1 MEARHRAHREGLRR
15 GGRRRRPG
23 RLRVRRSRTRRRG
36 RLRRRAL
43 CDLCSGRGATSGVR
57 TRAGARNGWWPPR
70 AGPRRHARLG
80 PARQPTG
87 ARLLRAARW
96 GLRPLAADHD
106 RVRHARGG
114 VVWMAAARRR
124 ALLSRPS
131 GDRLAELEWDLIA
144 YSPQPAHM
152 HMSLDEVLLQ
162 RVIAGTRRP
171 TVRFWEWI
179 EPALVIGSHQSVMNE
194 VDVVAADELGFTV
207 TRRMSGGGT
216 MLCEPG
222 RTITYSL
229 YAPATAVAGLSF
241 RQSYAA
247 LDAWAVRSF
256 IALGVPASYREIN
269 DIISPRG
276 KIAGAAQAR
285 RRGFLLH
292 HTTIAHTMNPNL
304 VPRLIRVGRDRLS
317 ERGVRS
323 AEKPVSPLS
332 WFTSMDCAG
341 VARHME
347 QSFASDFGATE
358 STLAVAELDAA
369 DQLVRGKYSTAAWI
383 NRLP

>member
-1 MEARHRAHREGLRR
+1 M
-15 GGRRRRPG
+15 
-23 RLRVRRSRTRRRG
+23 
-36 RLRRRAL
+36 
-43 CDLCSGRGATSGVR
+43 SG
-57 TRAGARNGWWPPR
+57 
-70 AGPRRHARLG
+70 
-80 PARQPTG
+80 
-87 ARLLRAARW
+87 
-96 GLRPLAADHD
+96 
-106 RVRHARGG
+106 
-114 VVWMAAARRR
+114 
-124 ALLSRPS
+124 
-131 GDRLAELEWDLIA
+131 LAELEWDLIR
-144 YSPQPAHM
+144 YSPHSAHM
-152 HMSLDEVLLQ
+152 HMALDEVLLR
-162 RVIAGTRRP
+162 RVIAGERRP
-171 TVRFWEWI
+171 TVRFWEWP
-179 EPALVIGSHQSVMNE
+179 EPALVIGSHQSVVNE
-194 VDVVAADELGFTV
+194 VDTVAAKKLGFTI

-216 MLCEPG
+216 MLCEPD

-229 YAPATAVAGLSF
+229 YVPATAVAGLSF

-256 IALGVPASYREIN
+256 ISLDVPASYREIN

-285 RRGFLLH
+285 RRGFVLH
-292 HTTIAHTMNPNL
+292 HTTIAHTIDPNL

-347 QSFASDFGATE
+347 RSFASEFNVYE
-358 STLAVAELDAA
+358 SDLSEDELDAA
-369 DQLVRGKYSTAAWI
+369 RELESSKYATAAWI